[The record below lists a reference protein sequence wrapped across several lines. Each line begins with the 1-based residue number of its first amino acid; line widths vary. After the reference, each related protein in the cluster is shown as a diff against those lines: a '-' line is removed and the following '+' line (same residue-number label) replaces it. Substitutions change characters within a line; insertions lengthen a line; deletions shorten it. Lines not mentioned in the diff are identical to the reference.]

1 MLKSSL
7 LAGILT
13 EPIDGIDS
21 TLENTLGMVSKYIFS
36 VVPKLLTL
44 RMHKLPSTGFQVS

>member
-7 LAGILT
+7 LVGILT

-21 TLENTLGMVSKYIFS
+21 TLENTLSMVSKYIFCCTEIAY
-36 VVPKLLTL
+36 VKNA
-44 RMHKLPSTGFQVS
+44 